1 MSSWARRLVRG
12 GDTVERAAVSQAEF
26 GELLGRGI
34 GTSARS
40 RSGVTVSTTRAMGL
54 TAWYSGCRFLAE
66 GVAFLPVHT
75 YRRSGL
81 GEQQTKQRRADPPW
95 LVRPDEEMP
104 FAALVEHWMMSLLHR
119 GNAYAFKL
127 RDSLGRVTGLREL
140 HPDRVRVV
148 IAPDNRK
155 RFILDGDTRTL
166 LTARDV
172 LHIPGLAY
180 DGRVGLNPIQV
191 HAEALGAAV
200 AADEF
205 AQRFFGQGT
214 HVGGLISVPERLTA
228 AQAQQL
234 RAEWD
239 RFHQGLREAHQTGV
253 LGNGATYTRVSLSA
267 ADAQLLES
275 RQYGVTEVAR
285 MLRLP
290 PHKLYDLSRATFSN
304 IESQTIEAVTDGL
317 QPWCER
323 IECFVNFDPDL
334 SPPNTY
340 IEFQLEGRLRGD
352 TATRY
357 AAYQSAVGAPWMS
370 LNEARRLENLP
381 AVEGGDTVLAPLNM
395 AAVGAADVEQM
406 STAELVR
413 SLQQIYLAVDTVITR
428 DEARAILN
436 RAGLNLPA
444 TP

>member
-12 GDTVERAAVSQAEF
+12 GDVARAVSQQQF
-26 GELLGRGI
+26 VELVARGS
-34 GTSARS
+34 GSSAS
-40 RSGVTVSTTRAMGL
+40 SKAGVTVSTTRAMGL

-66 GVAFLPVHT
+66 GVAFLPIHT
-75 YRRSGL
+75 FRRQGF
-81 GEQQTKQRRADPPW
+81 GDAQTKQRRADPPW
-95 LVRPDEEMP
+95 LVRPDDEMP
-104 FAALVEHWMMSLLHR
+104 FSALVEHWMMSLLHR

-127 RDSLGRVTGLREL
+127 RDSLGRVSGLREL

-155 RFILDGDTRTL
+155 RFVIDGDTSNLFTS
-166 LTARDV
+166 RDV
-172 LHIPGLAY
+172 FHVPGLAY

-200 AADEF
+200 AADDF
-205 AQRFFGQGT
+205 ASRWFAQGT
-214 HVGGLISVPERLTA
+214 HVGGLITVPERLTP

-239 RFHQGLREAHQTGV
+239 RFHQGLKDAHQTGV
-253 LGNGATYTRVSLSA
+253 LGNGASYSRVSLSA

-275 RQYGVTEVAR
+275 RQYGVTEIAR

-290 PHKLYDLSRATFSN
+290 PHKLYDLSHATFSN
-304 IESQTIEAVTDGL
+304 IEHQSIEAVTDGL

-323 IECFVNFDPDL
+323 IECFLNFDLDL
-334 SPPNTY
+334 SPRDTY
-340 IEFQLEGRLRGD
+340 VEFELSGRLRGD

-357 AAYQSAVGAPWMS
+357 GAYQTAVGAPFMS

-381 AVEGGDTVLAPLNM
+381 AVDGGDTVLAPLNM
-395 AAVGAADVEQM
+395 AAVGAGPERMTVAD
-406 STAELVR
+406 LVAA
-413 SLQQIYLAVDTVITR
+413 LQRVGPAVDTVITR

-436 RAGLNLPA
+436 RAGLDLPA